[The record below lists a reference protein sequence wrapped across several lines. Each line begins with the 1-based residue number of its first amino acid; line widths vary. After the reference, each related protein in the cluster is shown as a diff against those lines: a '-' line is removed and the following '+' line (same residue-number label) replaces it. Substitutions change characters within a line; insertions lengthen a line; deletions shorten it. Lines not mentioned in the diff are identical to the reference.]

1 MFDLLRQRDFGLLWL
16 AGLIS
21 FAGTAAFSIALP
33 LHVYRLT
40 NSTLAT
46 AAIAAANILPRILMG
61 SVAGVFVDRWDR
73 KRTMVVVD
81 LVRAGALLLILLAP
95 DRLPVLFA
103 VGAIL
108 GTLSQF
114 FIPAEG
120 ALLPRLVGQERLVT
134 ANALNAL
141 NNNVGMLAGPAIGA
155 LLYSRFGIGWT
166 VIVDAVTFVVS
177 AALISLIASDARP
190 EAADTP
196 SPGRRAWDRLAG
208 DWRAGVTV
216 VRGNLSL
223 RILFASSVLAHVA
236 DGIFIVL
243 GLSPLVLD
251 VLGGTP
257 AQVGWVASAQA
268 IGGLTAGLVVVR
280 IGHRMT
286 RRWLYGGGSI
296 GTGIADFGCA
306 NARLIAPPGTAAVGV
321 AMGWMVLAGAPVTT
335 YIAGQY
341 AIVQSQTSDAYRG
354 RVFGALGSVNGLAVV
369 AGVTLGGVLGDRVG
383 IVAVLSAGALLRV
396 LGGAVALILLPRDER
411 DEANAAPDTERA
423 PIGSL

>member
-21 FAGTAAFSIALP
+21 FAGNAALSIALP

-40 NSTLAT
+40 DSTLAT
-46 AAIAAANILPRILMG
+46 AAVAAANLLPRVLMG

-81 LVRAGALLLILLAP
+81 LARAGALLLILLAP

-120 ALLPRLVGQERLVT
+120 ALLPRLVGQDRLVT

-141 NNNVGMLAGPAIGA
+141 NNNIGMLVGPAMGA
-155 LLYSRFGIGWT
+155 LLYATIGIGGT
-166 VIVDAVTFVVS
+166 VVVDAATFVVS
-177 AALISLIASDARP
+177 ATLISLIASDARP
-190 EAADTP
+190 EASDMP
-196 SPGRRAWDRLAG
+196 SPGRRAWDRMAN
-208 DWRAGVTV
+208 DWRAGIAV
-216 VRGNLSL
+216 VQENLSL
-223 RILFASSVLAHVA
+223 RVLFASSVLSHVA

-268 IGGLTAGLVVVR
+268 IGGLTVGLVVVR

-286 RRWLYGGGSI
+286 RRWLYGGGAV

-306 NARLIAPPGTAAVGV
+306 NATLIAPPGTAAVGV
-321 AMGWMVLAGAPVTT
+321 AMGWMVLAGGPVTT
-335 YIAGQY
+335 YLAGQY
-341 AIVQSQTSDAYRG
+341 AIVQSQAVDAYRG
-354 RVFGALGSVNGLAVV
+354 RVFGALGSVNGIAIVIGV
-369 AGVTLGGVLGDRVG
+369 ALGGVLGDRIG
-383 IVAVLSAGALLRV
+383 IVAVLSAGALLRM
-396 LGGAVALILLPRDER
+396 LGGIVALILLPRDER
-411 DEANAAPDTERA
+411 DVVAALEADGAPATTA
-423 PIGSL
+423 